1 VLGTQKKQY
10 EYVTITSPPK
20 AIKMTTKS
28 GIVKAAAESVVVV
41 LLVESMVTSSGGRRA
56 IPMPDRTYIAGPI
69 HFTRFTLSFLAH
81 PKMRKGCISRF
92 MVPVSIKNVFWNVV
106 QLCSADL

>member
-41 LLVESMVTSSGGRRA
+41 LLVESMGTSSGGRRA
-56 IPMPDRTYIAGPI
+56 IPMPDRTYIVGPNSVYA
-69 HFTRFTLSFLAH
+69 FLLAH
-81 PKMRKGCISRF
+81 AKMRKGCNSRF
-92 MVPVSIKNVFWNVV
+92 IVPVSIKNVF
-106 QLCSADL
+106 LEHSTAMFS